1 MSEED
6 SRATSGLLFVSD
18 FLTQFSKVLKI
29 GSPSYK
35 DLLELLNEQE
45 TDAKQKQIEDL
56 AELYESLLDNILQ
69 VLLLSEYA
77 DNT

>member
-45 TDAKQKQIEDL
+45 TDAKQKKIEDL

-69 VLLLSEYA
+69 VLPLIE
-77 DNT
+77 